1 VPIREVVSQ
10 ISPPIRI
17 LLVLTIAVMGV
28 YMLFLRPKPEEIPP
42 VEPAGTTVT
51 QPGTDASAETATAT
65 PPATE
70 PSPAPAPAAADVDLK
85 GLPKP
90 VSKAIRADK
99 VLVILFSNGKSA
111 DDRAVEAAMKD
122 VDDWNGRVYVH
133 TAPLTRISRWGRIA
147 RGVNV
152 EQSPTVVVADR
163 DLRADTLVGY
173 VDRTTIDQAVV
184 DALRNSSGLFTSA
197 YLRQVNKV
205 CVQWGHRAQAIPHFY
220 GGTMPQADRRLVRYH
235 AVAKKYAGRF
245 AAIDAPKRYAAFH
258 RASVADHKALLAQ
271 MAAFSSAVTPKS
283 GPAAALAA
291 EQRYTSATRP
301 IGKRYNARADALGL
315 HRCGSQF

>member
-1 VPIREVVSQ
+1 MSQ

-17 LLVLTIAVMGV
+17 LLVLAVAVMGV

-51 QPGTDASAETATAT
+51 EPGTVAAGETPTATA
-65 PPATE
+65 PATR
-70 PSPAPAPAAADVDLK
+70 PSGAQAGAAAAPAQDLK

-90 VSKAIRADK
+90 VQKAIRADK

-111 DDRAVEAAMKD
+111 DDRAVEAAMKK
-122 VDDWNGRVYVH
+122 VDDWNGRVYAR

-163 DLRADTLVGY
+163 DLRAESLVGY
-173 VDRTTIDQAVV
+173 VDRRTIDQAVV
-184 DALRNSSGLFTSA
+184 DALRNSSGLFASA
-197 YLRQVNKV
+197 YLREVNKL
-205 CVQWGHRAQAIPHFY
+205 CVQWGHRTQAIPHHY
-220 GGTMPQADRRLVRYH
+220 AAVATMPQADGRLARYH
-235 AVAKKYAGRF
+235 AVSETFAARF
-245 AAIDAPKRYAAFH
+245 AAIEAPKRYAAFH
-258 RASVADHKALLAQ
+258 RASVADHKAILAE
-271 MAAFSSAVTPKS
+271 MAAFSSAVTPGS
-283 GPAAALAA
+283 SLAAARAA
-291 EQRYTSATRP
+291 EQRYRSAGRP